1 MSKRQASLFKYGFI
15 KKVKHRNTLVN
26 VSVGDY
32 VHETGIHTCSLCD
45 KSFKST
51 QGLSSH
57 VYWAHPA
64 TFSANKSESALKVI
78 NAKIEKDV
86 KLTVDKLILSV
97 VENSSPVITTTNNND
112 TETIDFNV
120 DGSSSKEAHEK
131 EKKKRKQYDFVFKM
145 DIIEQVESGNPHIE
159 VAFNNNIDKSLV
171 NRWIQSK
178 KNIIDGASDQH

>member
-1 MSKRQASLFKYGFI
+1 MG
-15 KKVKHRNTLVN
+15 
-26 VSVGDY
+26 
-32 VHETGIHTCSLCD
+32 
-45 KSFKST
+45 
-51 QGLSSH
+51 
-57 VYWAHPA
+57 
-64 TFSANKSESALKVI
+64 SALKMI